1 MPIFSPFFVNCFQV
15 FFFPPLSDK
24 KVELVCSRLYHLRFW
39 DLQCCAL
46 SCTTV
51 ASPIYPVPFCQH
63 ALYSEEGHYSKTN
76 SDIILVFKLCFSR
89 KICRL
94 FSIWPRH
101 CPIETM
107 YLCLGFMTYPMASLN
122 FSARPSTI
130 NLQNILCPR
139 YTLIFVLTMSSQ
151 RFTTNWFGQSSA
163 GTTSMLAQWLLKG
176 PDFRTL
182 SRSGPMSKK
191 SPEKGPI
198 CLLSPEVY

>member
-94 FSIWPRH
+94 FSIWPDTVLLKQCIYVWDLWHILWPRW
-101 CPIETM
+101 IF
-107 YLCLGFMTYPMASLN
+107 LLVQVVLG
-122 FSARPSTI
+122 PSTI
-130 NLQNILCPR
+130 NLQNILWPR
-139 YTLIFVLTMSSQ
+139 YTLNFVLTMSSK
-151 RFTTNWFGQSSA
+151 RFTTNRFGHCSA
-163 GTTSMLAQWLLKG
+163 GTTTMHA
-176 PDFRTL
+176 FRV
-182 SRSGPMSKK
+182 
-191 SPEKGPI
+191 I
-198 CLLSPEVY
+198 V